1 MLESKFVR
9 LDFIEITPYKRN
21 VHLSVQLNR
30 GNDKMVCKHLTSQLK
45 ILRATNID
53 MANSLMRFQEEIKE
67 KNNSLKLAEKKDHEE
82 KAKQAEIEVMFQKRL
97 EDEIIMERK
106 RAEDSIKELK

>member
-1 MLESKFVR
+1 MR

-30 GNDKMVCKHLTSQLK
+30 GTDKMVCKHLSSQLK
-45 ILRATNID
+45 ALRATNLD

-67 KNNSLKLAEKKDHEE
+67 KNASLQLAEQRDNEE
-82 KAKQAEIEVMFQKRL
+82 KSKKAANEVMFQKRL
-97 EDEIIMERK
+97 EDEIMAERRK
-106 RAEDSIKELK
+106 AEDAIKEIK